1 MQNTIKV
8 NIFTHHADVDPVHT
22 ATVYT
27 VHELSP
33 TTAEKRR
40 LVFCFVHKQFPTSEK
55 EDFLCVQKLS
65 PRRDEKGKPVPLCV
79 QKLSP
84 RTAEKGKPVPLC
96 VHCSEIISSDSKKGR
111 PVPLCVHC
119 SEIISYDSKKGRPV
133 PLDLLVNSYLY
144 KLLILSSVAGQ
155 NYSDSVPASFKNF
168 YHVPMFV
175 LETFSVLKTE
185 SDPTLSY

>member
-1 MQNTIKV
+1 MQKTIKV

-40 LVFCFVHKQFPTSEK
+40 LVFCFVHKQLPTSEK

-65 PRRDEKGKPVPLCV
+65 PRRDEKGRPVPLCV

-84 RTAEKGKPVPLC
+84 RTAE
-96 VHCSEIISSDSKKGR
+96 KGR

-155 NYSDSVPASFKNF
+155 NYSVSGPASFKNF

-185 SDPTLSY
+185 SDPKLSY